1 PQSYDAVEPLD
12 VEEFLMM
19 HLRSGDA
26 ELMQELGDFPDDEPD
41 VELVDRECRTVRHSV
56 PLEGCQGDGLSA
68 YAERTGFHKLLL
80 KQTFESDIQPQRP
93 EEPVKSPS
101 LTVLC
106 DDEGARNTLSSSDF
120 DLRAL
125 QPDPR
130 LDCLL
135 RFSSPEELDRFNL
148 ESRHANRQ
156 PELFALYPPSDE
168 EDAVEIRP
176 IPDCPKEHMGHRILV
191 RCLSIKFEIEIEPI
205 FATMALYDLKEK
217 KKISENFHCDLNSD
231 QMKSFLRGHTPHTD
245 SSTTARAAIF
255 SISYPSP
262 DIYLVIKIEK
272 VLQQG
277 DISECAE
284 PYMTMKESDTTKN
297 KEKLEKLR
305 SQAESSCQ
313 RLGQYRMPFAF
324 ATINIMS
331 AISTVTLDRDTTDS
345 DSVNGNGPKAR
356 EGRLDHSLH
365 ASVCKSISR
374 WCHPYRGRTN
384 TDKKAYLPRRNSE
397 RFSILEDQYNLS
409 SFKPG
414 IITITNFFKQE
425 GERLSDEDLFK
436 VLADLKRTSNIQR
449 RVKTISGSVKLDVT
463 PAPDTVAA
471 CLSPEIIPI
480 KPVPEKNVRPIKEV
494 LEFPSSDVYVPHCI
508 YRNLLYVYPQRLNIG
523 SRLASAR
530 NITVKIQFMNG
541 EEASSAL
548 PVIFGKSNGPEFVS
562 ETYTPVTYH
571 NKSPDFYEE
580 VKIRL
585 PARLTEHH
593 HLLFTFIHVS
603 CQARQSQSASPE
615 TLIGYSWLPILS
627 NQRLQVGQ
635 CCLPI
640 VQDRLPLNYSLH
652 SPEKLPPQ
660 VPPVKWM
667 ESHKGLFSLEL
678 QAVSS
683 VHTQDGYLE
692 RFFAL
697 CHALEGKAMFPI
709 RVGEEKVPEHKLE
722 HELKLSIISLSA
734 AALEPLVLF
743 LHLVLDKLFHLIM
756 QPMVIAGQTANLAQI
771 AFESVVSVVNS
782 LHSSQ
787 ELAKDQQG
795 RNCLL
800 ATYLYFV
807 FRLPDTPLE
816 VFSTGQGVLHQEAK
830 YSTMGRATA
839 TSVGNMLLQSRIRSS
854 SNPDIPVPH
863 STEDAEVKDIMV
875 GKQFHEE
882 LALQMVVST
891 GVCRENVYKYAW
903 FFFELLVKSMAQY
916 VSQMDKR
923 GIPRKSRFSDRFKDD
938 ITTIVNVVTA
948 EIGTILV
955 KQQKELE
962 QAEKVNISLAFF
974 LYDLMSLMD
983 RGFVFNLVRNYCNQ
997 MSAKS
1002 VSMATLISMRL
1013 EFLRVLC
1020 SHEHYLN
1027 LSLYF
1032 SSPASAP
1039 ASPSPSVTS
1048 QVSKLRPLGVIL
1060 LLTFTFATYSLPH
1073 CVCVCVCVC
1082 VPVSKHGFCEQTSS
1096 SCSLQDQKLVAMF
1109 DLSQEFKQQ
1118 HYLTGLILTELSAAL
1133 DTESDGGKVQRKAIN
1148 ATYSLLCA
1156 HDLDARCSKPE
1167 VRTKIAA
1174 LYLPLV
1180 GIIIDSINY
1189 LDFTVSDSRGSK
1201 GKAGGP
1207 EEDFENIPPIN
1218 HSVAMAIAGN
1228 PFNTLARNAMVSMAS
1243 VSGKSCSTLTA
1254 EASRSLL
1261 ACFLWVMKN
1270 AEQGLVQRWLADTP
1284 PAQLG
1289 RLLELL
1295 TICVSC
1301 LEYRGK
1307 QSSDKVS
1314 TQALQKS
1321 QQAKARLEEAL
1332 LGGMGARGEMMKR
1345 VGANDRTLGQRE
1357 NLRWRKDLTQ
1367 WRQTNDR
1374 QDKSKA
1380 ELDQEA
1386 IIGGNLA
1393 TEANLIVL
1401 DLLETI
1407 VQAVALGDCKD
1418 NAVGGVLRVLLHS
1431 LTCNQSSTYLSHCFS
1446 TIRALIVKFGDV
1458 LFEEEAEQCADLCQ
1472 KVLQYCSSCVDS
1484 NRSQACATLYLIM
1497 RYSFG
1502 SASNFSRVKM
1512 QVTMSLASLVGK
1524 SSDVREEYLRRSF
1537 RTILSYAEEDSEMQ
1551 ATQLPAQV
1559 DELLKNLNSILLDTV
1574 KMKEFQEDPE
1584 MLMDLMYR
1592 IAKNYQTSPDLRL
1605 TWLQNMAEKHNGRKC
1620 FTESAMCLVHAA
1632 ALVAEYLSMLED
1644 HKYLPVGS
1652 VTFQNISANVLEESA
1667 VSDDILSPDEDGVC
1681 SGCYFTENGL
1691 VALLEQAAELFS
1703 NGGLYEAVNEVYKI
1717 IIPILEAHRDFRK
1730 LATTHDNLKR
1740 AFDNIVHKG
1749 HKRMFGTYFRV
1760 AFFGSKFGDLDERE
1774 FIYKEPGITHLPEIS
1789 HRLENFYSQCLGDG
1803 VLEMI
1808 KDSTPVDKNKLNANK
1823 AYIQITYVEPYFDD
1837 YEMKDRMTNF
1847 EKSFNLRRFMYTT
1860 PFTKSGRPRG
1870 ELNEQYKRKTILTTM
1885 HAFPYIKTRINV
1897 IQKEEFDL
1905 TPIEVAIEDMQKKTR
1920 ELAIATHKETP
1931 DAKMLQM
1938 VLQGSVTAT
1947 VNQVRAPR
1955 PFLSTTPPF
1964 LCVMENFASSQEI
1977 SPFSS
1982 QESSS
1987 NISTMHYSDVSHG
2000 PLEVAQVFLNEI
2012 PADPKLYRHHNKL
2025 RLCFKEFLL
2034 RCGEAVE
2041 KNKHLIASD
2050 QKEYQQ
2056 ELKKNY
2062 NKLRE
2067 NLRPMLERKIPELY
2081 KPLVKPR
2088 MENRHYV
2095 LDLTV
2100 SFQRKVIGGNIV
2112 LFLEPARGAGRL
2124 EEPPSLTS
2132 SHPGDGDQR
2141 PPPVAGGE
2149 EARCSAAVPRA
2160 PEDAVLLAGAEKCEK
2175 GQCDASKTPW
2185 AHDSEAFTLILDCCD
2200 LLVSAVEEVDMS
2212 SVVGL
2217 WDVLDGDQVPLA
2229 SGLHSSSAV
2238 VQRLISV
2245 PSSRW
2250 KQQQDMYLQCSRAC
2264 AASHAEPLLF
2274 HTDRWS
2280 LQIRKTGVC
2289 SPCTFPCVL
2298 RIWYETKPTG
2308 GSVRWTTDQD
2318 GSCCVY
2324 TAGSPINNRALFP
2337 CQEPPVAMS
2346 TWRACVK
2353 APCEYIALLSGENQA
2368 VPWPGETGFLQ
2379 WDYYVTMPMPA
2390 STFTIAVGRWQQAI
2404 KRACMCEKTEN
2415 EDPSTELDWYVA
2427 CLPLESPSVIS
2438 VSYGKLAIVSLC
2450 CNSSK
2455 DDSGSRSTKLGCD
2468 DQSSRPGRALSAGEE
2483 GQPNFCSHVDYPCR
2497 FTCEVSR
2504 AQVIL
2509 PHRVFA
2515 PSCHLRRVED
2525 TVLRLVPLCLA
2536 AAYSVLG
2543 VHPFSRLDLLIVPPG
2558 FSSLGM
2564 ASPHII
2570 FLSQSVLAGESSLCG
2585 QRLCHEIAHSW
2596 FGLAIGARD
2605 WTEEWISEGFATY
2618 LEDVFWAR
2626 VQQLGDTEEEEQK
2639 DLKALLRWR
2648 RLMDEMGNCEED
2660 LQVLRPSKDMTGG
2673 ASESGSSVV
2682 KHALNP
2688 AKPFMQVHYL
2698 KGYFLLKFLAGE
2710 VGEREFLGFF
2720 RAFVMRFHGQ
2730 LILSQD
2736 FLQISLDTFPALSSR
2751 GLTIGAIYSDWLDT
2765 PGIPKVRANDRSI
2778 WTEMCSDHVS
2788 NTELCFIVPET
2799 APSKLVAARS
2809 QFDMVADSTSYR
2821 SHPGDI
2827 SVWLCDLL
2835 SVRDSYT
2842 LLYLF
2847 AKPPQVA
2854 KWKQLRGGVA
2864 KGTKRKRT
2872 RSKVNFKELRV
2883 EQLLLLLEFL
2893 LEEAELSGN
2902 CLGLLQTTYSLR
2914 RQDAELPEQGG
2925 GWPSAF
2931 SLSPYAPL
2939 GLTLILDRSQEVSR
2953 KWQFWKVL
2961 PMLER
2966 QCDYKTRRELEAVEC
2981 RGFLAL
2987 YSSLMRSARF
2997 PEPP

>member
-1 PQSYDAVEPLD
+1 MVATGFFW
-12 VEEFLMM
+12 EEFWFYCINWPK
-19 HLRSGDA
+19 HIFA
-26 ELMQELGDFPDDEPD
+26 
-41 VELVDRECRTVRHSV
+41 CCKAVRRGSV
-56 PLEGCQGDGLSA
+56 FVPA
-68 YAERTGFHKLLL
+68 
-80 KQTFESDIQPQRP
+80 PQ
-93 EEPVKSPS
+93 VKSPS

-168 EDAVEIRP
+168 VSAEPPPLLLYLHPFVFLR
-176 IPDCPKEHMGHRILV
+176 
-191 RCLSIKFEIEIEPI
+191 FEIEIEPI

-365 ASVCKSISR
+365 ASVCKSIS
-374 WCHPYRGRTN
+374 
-384 TDKKAYLPRRNSE
+384 
-397 RFSILEDQYNLS
+397 

-449 RVKTISGSVKLDVT
+449 RVKTIS
-463 PAPDTVAA
+463 APDTVAA

-480 KPVPEKNVRPIKEV
+480 KPVPEKIVRPIKEV

-585 PARLTEHH
+585 PARLTERH

-615 TLIGYSWLPILS
+615 TLIGYSV
-627 NQRLQVGQ
+627 RLVARLVPTRGYRWDSAAFLYGHLLTVSHPKLWSP
-635 CCLPI
+635 C
-640 VQDRLPLNYSLH
+640 VQDS
-652 SPEKLPPQ
+652 
-660 VPPVKWM
+660 
-667 ESHKGLFSLEL
+667 
-678 QAVSS
+678 
-683 VHTQDGYLE
+683 YLE

-816 VFSTGQGVLHQEAK
+816 VFSTGEDLGWVVTQRCFAA
-830 YSTMGRATA
+830 MFTA

-854 SNPDIPVPH
+854 SNPDIPVPG
-863 STEDAEVKDIMV
+863 DVYLYVDLLQ
-875 GKQFHEE
+875 QFHEE

-955 KQQKELE
+955 KQQK

-997 MSAKS
+997 VSSPCHSS

-1048 QVSKLRPLGVIL
+1048 Q
-1060 LLTFTFATYSLPH
+1060 
-1073 CVCVCVCVC
+1073 
-1082 VPVSKHGFCEQTSS
+1082 TSS

-1133 DTESDGGKVQRKAIN
+1133 DTESDGSRKAIN

-1189 LDFTVSDSRGSK
+1189 LDFT
-1201 GKAGGP
+1201 GGP
-1207 EEDFENIPPIN
+1207 SVSFRPAEDFENIPPIN

-1228 PFNTLARNAMVSMAS
+1228 PFNTLARNAMVS
-1243 VSGKSCSTLTA
+1243 VPSCSTLTA

-1345 VGANDRTLGQRE
+1345 VGGRCSSPRE

-1407 VQAVALGDCKD
+1407 VQVMRGGLLD

-1484 NRSQACATLYLIM
+1484 NRSQACATLYLVM
-1497 RYSFG
+1497 RYSFS

-1537 RTILSYAEEDSEMQ
+1537 RTILSYAEEDSEM
-1551 ATQLPAQV
+1551 QV

-1947 VNQVRAPR
+1947 VNQ
-1955 PFLSTTPPF
+1955 
-1964 LCVMENFASSQEI
+1964 
-1977 SPFSS
+1977 
-1982 QESSS
+1982 
-1987 NISTMHYSDVSHG
+1987 G

-2088 MENRHYV
+2088 MENRY
-2095 LDLTV
+2095 
-2100 SFQRKVIGGNIV
+2100 G
-2112 LFLEPARGAGRL
+2112 
-2124 EEPPSLTS
+2124 SL
-2132 SHPGDGDQR
+2132 
-2141 PPPVAGGE
+2141 V
-2149 EARCSAAVPRA
+2149 
-2160 PEDAVLLAGAEKCEK
+2160 
-2175 GQCDASKTPW
+2175 
-2185 AHDSEAFTLILDCCD
+2185 
-2200 LLVSAVEEVDMS
+2200 
-2212 SVVGL
+2212 
-2217 WDVLDGDQVPLA
+2217 
-2229 SGLHSSSAV
+2229 
-2238 VQRLISV
+2238 
-2245 PSSRW
+2245 
-2250 KQQQDMYLQCSRAC
+2250 
-2264 AASHAEPLLF
+2264 
-2274 HTDRWS
+2274 
-2280 LQIRKTGVC
+2280 
-2289 SPCTFPCVL
+2289 
-2298 RIWYETKPTG
+2298 
-2308 GSVRWTTDQD
+2308 
-2318 GSCCVY
+2318 
-2324 TAGSPINNRALFP
+2324 
-2337 CQEPPVAMS
+2337 
-2346 TWRACVK
+2346 
-2353 APCEYIALLSGENQA
+2353 
-2368 VPWPGETGFLQ
+2368 
-2379 WDYYVTMPMPA
+2379 
-2390 STFTIAVGRWQQAI
+2390 
-2404 KRACMCEKTEN
+2404 
-2415 EDPSTELDWYVA
+2415 
-2427 CLPLESPSVIS
+2427 ESPS
-2438 VSYGKLAIVSLC
+2438 A
-2450 CNSSK
+2450 
-2455 DDSGSRSTKLGCD
+2455 
-2468 DQSSRPGRALSAGEE
+2468 SA
-2483 GQPNFCSHVDYPCR
+2483 CR
-2497 FTCEVSR
+2497 C
-2504 AQVIL
+2504 
-2509 PHRVFA
+2509 
-2515 PSCHLRRVED
+2515 
-2525 TVLRLVPLCLA
+2525 
-2536 AAYSVLG
+2536 
-2543 VHPFSRLDLLIVPPG
+2543 
-2558 FSSLGM
+2558 
-2564 ASPHII
+2564 
-2570 FLSQSVLAGESSLCG
+2570 
-2585 QRLCHEIAHSW
+2585 
-2596 FGLAIGARD
+2596 
-2605 WTEEWISEGFATY
+2605 
-2618 LEDVFWAR
+2618 
-2626 VQQLGDTEEEEQK
+2626 
-2639 DLKALLRWR
+2639 
-2648 RLMDEMGNCEED
+2648 
-2660 LQVLRPSKDMTGG
+2660 
-2673 ASESGSSVV
+2673 
-2682 KHALNP
+2682 
-2688 AKPFMQVHYL
+2688 
-2698 KGYFLLKFLAGE
+2698 
-2710 VGEREFLGFF
+2710 
-2720 RAFVMRFHGQ
+2720 
-2730 LILSQD
+2730 
-2736 FLQISLDTFPALSSR
+2736 
-2751 GLTIGAIYSDWLDT
+2751 
-2765 PGIPKVRANDRSI
+2765 
-2778 WTEMCSDHVS
+2778 
-2788 NTELCFIVPET
+2788 
-2799 APSKLVAARS
+2799 
-2809 QFDMVADSTSYR
+2809 
-2821 SHPGDI
+2821 
-2827 SVWLCDLL
+2827 
-2835 SVRDSYT
+2835 
-2842 LLYLF
+2842 
-2847 AKPPQVA
+2847 
-2854 KWKQLRGGVA
+2854 
-2864 KGTKRKRT
+2864 
-2872 RSKVNFKELRV
+2872 
-2883 EQLLLLLEFL
+2883 
-2893 LEEAELSGN
+2893 
-2902 CLGLLQTTYSLR
+2902 
-2914 RQDAELPEQGG
+2914 
-2925 GWPSAF
+2925 
-2931 SLSPYAPL
+2931 
-2939 GLTLILDRSQEVSR
+2939 
-2953 KWQFWKVL
+2953 
-2961 PMLER
+2961 
-2966 QCDYKTRRELEAVEC
+2966 
-2981 RGFLAL
+2981 
-2987 YSSLMRSARF
+2987 
-2997 PEPP
+2997 